1 MRWLFPRLMLLYPPQ
16 FRAEFETEMQSVF
29 LAVLATAGHHSPRQR
44 AWVLWTELVGLLTG
58 AVREQARRATPALAG
73 TTMAL
78 CLHAALYTVL
88 VPIRTLLLLGLFV
101 GSLPAQ
107 PPAHQD
113 PAVLQTAKSL
123 YTAALTAIRDA
134 ESVDDMKKLADQFDS
149 PDWIS
154 VDRFSRQAFTRR
166 QSDTG
171 LAALL
176 ALPADR
182 RITGMDILWAE
193 RDSDRMIVLGWMM
206 PNQVE
211 RPNSTGGTQRLTR
224 ATLFRDTFAD
234 TPLGWRRIKHEKLL
248 PNDFTLAINGLPQII
263 PPLDE
268 PHRVSPAGSVK

>member
-1 MRWLFPRLMLLYPPQ
+1 MRRLFRILMLLYPPQ
-16 FRAEFETEMQSVF
+16 FRAEFEPEMHSVF
-29 LAVLATAGHHSPRQR
+29 FAVLATASRHSFRQW
-44 AWVLWTELVGLLTG
+44 AWVLWTELIGTLTG
-58 AVREQARRATPALAG
+58 AVREQAPRATPALAG
-73 TTMAL
+73 ATMAF

-88 VPIRTLLLLGLFV
+88 VPIRTLLLLGLLV

-107 PPAHQD
+107 PPAQQD
-113 PAVLQTAKSL
+113 PTILQTAKSL

-134 ESVDDMKKLADQFDS
+134 KSLDDMKKLADQFDS

-154 VDRFSRQAFTRR
+154 VDRFGRPGFTRR
-166 QSDTG
+166 QADTG

-182 RITGMDILWAE
+182 RITGMEILWAE

-211 RPNSTGGTQRLTR
+211 RPNPTGGTQRLTR
-224 ATLFRDTFAD
+224 STLFRDTFTD

-248 PNDFTLAINGLPQII
+248 PNDFTLVIDGLSQII

-268 PHRVSPAGSVK
+268 RHRVSPTGTVK